1 MPFTLCVV
9 RSIITLFQ
17 TLNHS
22 GWWFMASATRATRV
36 MLPKAATKSLQVYS
50 WCSLPWT
57 IFQPGNLERSACIS
71 PSVNF
76 FAGIVWSSGSAGEG
90 QFHYVPSGVARQD
103 SGGDRFTAWL
113 GGLCALAVEC
123 LSKFHYRRGFFCGKN
138 APCAPRSAM
147 DGGNRE
153 KEDSSDSIRH
163 WAHRRV
169 DRSPDAREAG
179 H

>member
-9 RSIITLFQ
+9 RSITTLFQ

-36 MLPKAATKSLQVYS
+36 ILPKAATKSLQVYS
-50 WCSLPWT
+50 RCSLPWT
-57 IFQPGNLERSACIS
+57 IFQSGNLETRACIS
-71 PSVNF
+71 ASVNF
-76 FAGIVWSSGSAGEG
+76 FAGMIWSSRSAGG
-90 QFHYVPSGVARQD
+90 QPHYVPRSIDRQD
-103 SGGDRFTAWL
+103 CGGDHLGLWLSGGR
-113 GGLCALAVEC
+113 CALAVEC
-123 LSKFHYRRGFFCGKN
+123 LCKFHYRRGFFCGKN
-138 APCAPRSAM
+138 TPCAPRSTM